1 MAGFVMQFGGAGFAF
16 ALNAVTF
23 MIMLA
28 ALSAVRLPDQGKRE
42 RATVGVLADIIS
54 GYRYAFTHKGIAP
67 TLLIS
72 LSAALLVR
80 PAVEMLPAFVGQIFE
95 GGADSLGLI
104 LAANGFGAMLAGIWL
119 AWRGSAQ
126 GLVSIAI
133 WSTVLAAISLTGFAL
148 SDNFV
153 VGTGFI
159 FLLGI
164 AMSLRGTATQ
174 TLIQNAVDTHMRG
187 RVLSLNTLIFNAG
200 PAVGAFAL
208 GLVASWAGLQ
218 PPLYVAAGLSM
229 AVWLW
234 AWTRRTQLIQM
245 LEGPDTH
252 EGGACG

>member
-1 MAGFVMQFGGAGFAF
+1 
-16 ALNAVTF
+16 
-23 MIMLA
+23 
-28 ALSAVRLPDQGKRE
+28 
-42 RATVGVLADIIS
+42 
-54 GYRYAFTHKGIAP
+54 
-67 TLLIS
+67 
-72 LSAALLVR
+72 
-80 PAVEMLPAFVGQIFE
+80 
-95 GGADSLGLI
+95 
-104 LAANGFGAMLAGIWL
+104 MLAGIWL

-133 WSTVLAAISLTGFAL
+133 WSTVLAAVALAGFAT
-148 SDNFV
+148 SDDFI

-174 TLIQNAVDTHMRG
+174 TLIQNAVDTKMRG

-218 PPLYVAAGLSM
+218 TPLYVAAGLTLS
-229 AVWLW
+229 VWLW
-234 AWTRRTQLIQM
+234 AWLRRDQLIEP

-252 EGGACG
+252 EGPAQR